1 MFAHFFVLCVVFS
14 VLVRTTTTRALLTH
28 GCSMFSHVQVLNV
41 MEDYKH
47 LTPIQSRLAF
57 LDTCAREFL
66 FYGASFY
73 ACTVISDTNILTT
86 LGSDRLLAGTSTF
99 VVLDRCSMFDSM
111 MIVHLFVFF
120 CSCWYFMPVFFFWT
134 L

>member
-1 MFAHFFVLCVVFS
+1 
-14 VLVRTTTTRALLTH
+14 
-28 GCSMFSHVQVLNV
+28 MFSHVQVLNV

-99 VVLDRCSMFDSM
+99 VVLDRCSVFNST
-111 MIVHLFVFF
+111 VVVLLFVLLIVLLFILF
-120 CSCWYFMPVFFFWT
+120 CS
-134 L
+134 

>member
-1 MFAHFFVLCVVFS
+1 VFS
-14 VLVRTTTTRALLTH
+14 VLVRTTTMRALLTH
-28 GCSMFSHVQVLNV
+28 GCSTFSRAQVLNV

-111 MIVHLFVFF
+111 MLILLFVLLFVFF
-120 CSCWYFMPVFFFWT
+120 CS
-134 L
+134 